1 MFHVEEAGEALGDNL
16 VHASVELVGENAQ
29 LATPT
34 AQLGERFGDVRVG
47 RGQVVVVFQVEALP
61 ACNCLVGYVFR
72 GVLGHRLAH
81 ERDEPVAH
89 EAQNLVV
96 RSLGKSLLA
105 KGLVS
110 DNDQIGQRVQ
120 NGAVEVEDEGVE

>member
-1 MFHVEEAGEALGDNL
+1 MGDDL
-16 VHASVELVGENAQ
+16 VHASVELVGQNAQ
-29 LATPT
+29 LAAPT
-34 AQLGERFGDVRVG
+34 AQLGKRFGDVRVG
-47 RGQVVVVFQVEALP
+47 CGQVVVVFQVEALP
-61 ACNCLVGYVFR
+61 TCNCLVGDVFR
-72 GVLGHRLAH
+72 GVLGHRLVH

-110 DNDQIGQRVQ
+110 DNNQIGQRVQ
-120 NGAVEVEDEGVE
+120 DGAVEVEDEGVE

>member
-1 MFHVEEAGEALGDNL
+1 MLHVEEAGETLGDNL

-29 LATPT
+29 LATAS

-72 GVLGHRLAH
+72 GVLGHRLVH

-110 DNDQIGQRVQ
+110 DNNQIGQRVQ
-120 NGAVEVEDEGVE
+120 DGAVEVEDEGVE